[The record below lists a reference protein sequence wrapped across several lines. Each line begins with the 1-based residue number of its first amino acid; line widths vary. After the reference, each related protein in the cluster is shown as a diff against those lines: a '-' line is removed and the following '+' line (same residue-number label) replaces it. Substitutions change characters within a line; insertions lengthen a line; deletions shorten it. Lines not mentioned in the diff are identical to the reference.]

1 MITSARSAAFLR
13 SSAGASATVTTIG
26 GVIAAVKRGIPVE
39 PAGTGEHR
47 HGNGQRP
54 VMFRANGSGRDEYD
68 ICLGAEYREQRL
80 VGGAAQAAG
89 HAGNRGGAVN
99 AGDHVEPH

>member
-1 MITSARSAAFLR
+1 
-13 SSAGASATVTTIG
+13 
-26 GVIAAVKRGIPVE
+26 
-39 PAGTGEHR
+39 
-47 HGNGQRP
+47 
-54 VMFRANGSGRDEYD
+54 MFRANGSGRDEYD

-80 VGGAAQAAG
+80 VGEAAQAAG